1 MFVPSLSFFVF
12 IYKWHRKNAVFAQ
25 GPTTLP
31 VASYTTA
38 LPEQVAGATWD
49 GGPSSI
55 GVRLE
60 LLHLAGRKTV
70 VFLRHYTLE
79 TEHLPRQARDNDREN
94 SEKDVF
100 SLRAPPRDTADTGQ
114 LGRDTGKSRQIAP
127 AFPLGLREKTRE
139 RLRCLNQGR
148 RPALDCNQVRASLLA
163 CANSWR
169 STSRRHH
176 GSKSQ
181 TRVR

>member
-1 MFVPSLSFFVF
+1 MIVLIS
-12 IYKWHRKNAVFAQ
+12 KWHRKNAVFAQ

-79 TEHLPRQARDNDREN
+79 TEHLFQDRLGITIGKTQKRTFSRCVHLPETRPTLVSSAGTQVKVGKLHPR
-94 SEKDVF
+94 SH
-100 SLRAPPRDTADTGQ
+100 
-114 LGRDTGKSRQIAP
+114 
-127 AFPLGLREKTRE
+127 
-139 RLRCLNQGR
+139 
-148 RPALDCNQVRASLLA
+148 LA
-163 CANSWR
+163 
-169 STSRRHH
+169 
-176 GSKSQ
+176 
-181 TRVR
+181 